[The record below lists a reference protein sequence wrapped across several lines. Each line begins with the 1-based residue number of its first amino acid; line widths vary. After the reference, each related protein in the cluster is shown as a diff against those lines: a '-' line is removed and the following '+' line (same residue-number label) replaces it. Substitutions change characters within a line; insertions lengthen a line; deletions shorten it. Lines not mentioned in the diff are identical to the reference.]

1 MHMST
6 STLSSVQ
13 GAVPAPADVD
23 PAEWRVRCDLAAAY
37 QLIDLYGMSD
47 LAANHISARVP
58 GPQDHFLLNPLGVL
72 YDQITASSLI
82 KVDVN
87 GTVIDGAAE
96 QMNPAGFVIHSAVHM
111 ARPELTCVLH
121 THSTAVN
128 GVGATREG
136 LLPINQ
142 KAMTIM
148 HFVRYHDFEGAA
160 LELGERERILG
171 DLGADGR
178 AVILRNH
185 GSLTVGQSI
194 AEAWVW
200 QYRLETACR
209 FQVAAMACVAGGA
222 TLQTLSDEVIAKTRE
237 QGRKVLSPGGFM
249 PAGELEW
256 PSLLRKLEKERG
268 ADYRT

>member
-1 MHMST
+1 MSVR
-6 STLSSVQ
+6 TLSTPEAAAS
-13 GAVPAPADVD
+13 APAGMD

-37 QLIDLYGMSD
+37 QLIDVFGMSD
-47 LAANHISARVP
+47 LAANHISARLP
-58 GPQDHFLLNPLGVL
+58 GPEDHFLLNPLGLL
-72 YDQITASSLI
+72 YDQINASCLI
-82 KVDVN
+82 KVDV
-87 GTVIDGAAE
+87 DGRVVEGHAD

-111 ARPELTCVLH
+111 ARPDLTCVLH
-121 THSTAVN
+121 THSTSVN

-160 LELGERERILG
+160 LDTDERGRIVRDLG
-171 DLGADGR
+171 DDGR

-185 GSLTVGQSI
+185 GSLTVGRSI

-209 FQVAAMACVAGGA
+209 FQIAAMTCVAGGA
-222 TLQTLSDEVIAKTRE
+222 TLQTLSEETIAKTRE

-249 PAGELEW
+249 SAGETEW

-268 ADYRT
+268 TFYRT